1 VERGPRSLS
10 RVSIHPS
17 RRTVAEPRWPAGAG
31 VLVAVVLY
39 GIAPTAVPSGVRFAV
54 VVTAVALLVPL
65 VALNPRRLARE
76 TAWSRGLGLVLGGLL
91 LVANQVSLVV
101 LVVALVDASEAGPEL
116 LLTALQVWA
125 TNVLAFA
132 LVFWEMDR
140 GGPVARRAHARAAL
154 APADFRFPQDEDAG
168 GVPGAADR
176 SSEHADWVPG
186 FVDYAYFSLT
196 NSMAYSP
203 TDTMPLR
210 HRAKAL
216 MALQAFAGFVILA
229 LVIARAVN
237 ILS

>member
-1 VERGPRSLS
+1 MPT
-10 RVSIHPS
+10 HPS
-17 RRTVAEPRWPAGAG
+17 RRTVAESRWPAAAG
-31 VLVAVVLY
+31 LLAAVALY
-39 GIAPTAVPSGVRFAV
+39 GVAPTAVPPGVRIAV
-54 VVTAVALLVPL
+54 VVAAVALLVPL
-65 VALNPRRLARE
+65 VVLNPRRLDRE
-76 TAWSRGLGLVLGGLL
+76 TAWSRGLGLALGGLL

-116 LLTALQVWA
+116 LLTALQVWT
-125 TNVLAFA
+125 TNMLAFA
-132 LVFWEMDR
+132 LVYWEMDR
-140 GGPVARRAHARAAL
+140 GGPVARRAHARASL

-168 GVPGAADR
+168 AVSEVARR

-203 TDTMPLR
+203 TDVMPLS
-210 HRAKAL
+210 HRAKGL

>member
-1 VERGPRSLS
+1 MPT
-10 RVSIHPS
+10 HPS
-17 RRTVAEPRWPAGAG
+17 SRAVAESRWPAALGL
-31 VLVAVVLY
+31 LVAVALY
-39 GIAPTAVPSGVRFAV
+39 GVAPTAVPAGVRIAV
-54 VVTAVALLVPL
+54 VVAAVALLVPL
-65 VALNPRRLARE
+65 VVLNPRRLDRE
-76 TAWSRGLGLVLGGLL
+76 TSWSRGLGLALGGLL
-91 LVANQVSLVV
+91 LVANQVSLVL

-116 LLTALQVWA
+116 LLTALQVWT
-125 TNVLAFA
+125 TNMLAFA
-132 LVFWEMDR
+132 LVYWEMDR
-140 GGPVARRAHARAAL
+140 GGPIARRVHARAAL

-168 GVPGAADR
+168 AVSEVARR

-203 TDTMPLR
+203 TDVMPLS
-210 HRAKAL
+210 HRAKGL

>member
-1 VERGPRSLS
+1 MTT
-10 RVSIHPS
+10 HPS
-17 RRTVAEPRWPAGAG
+17 RRTVPEPRLPAAIG

-39 GIAPTAVPSGVRFAV
+39 GIAPTDVPMSVRIAV
-54 VVTAVALLVPL
+54 VLLAVALLVPL
-65 VALNPRRLARE
+65 VALNPRRLARQ
-76 TAWSRGLGLVLGGLL
+76 TAWSRGISLALGALL
-91 LVANQVSLVV
+91 LVANQASLVL
-101 LVVALVDASEAGPEL
+101 LVIALVDASEAGPQL
-116 LLTALQVWA
+116 LLTALQVWT

-132 LVFWEMDR
+132 LVYWEMDR
-140 GGPVARRAHARAAL
+140 GGPIARRTHARASL

-168 GVPGAADR
+168 AVSEVARR

-203 TDTMPLR
+203 TDVMPLS
-210 HRAKAL
+210 HRAKGL
-216 MALQAFAGFVILA
+216 MALQGFAGFVILA

>member
-1 VERGPRSLS
+1 MTT
-10 RVSIHPS
+10 HPS
-17 RRTVAEPRWPAGAG
+17 RRTVPEPRLPAAVG

-39 GIAPTAVPSGVRFAV
+39 GIAPTAVPTAVRIAV
-54 VVTAVALLVPL
+54 VLIAVALLVPL
-65 VALNPRRLARE
+65 VALNPRRLARQ
-76 TAWSRGLGLVLGGLL
+76 TAWSRGISLALGSLM

-101 LVVALVDASEAGPEL
+101 LVIALVDASEAGPQL
-116 LLTALQVWA
+116 LLTALQVWT

-132 LVFWEMDR
+132 LVYWEMDR
-140 GGPVARRAHARAAL
+140 GGPIARRTHARASL

-168 GVPGAADR
+168 AVSEVARR

-186 FVDYAYFSLT
+186 FIDYAYFSLT

-203 TDTMPLR
+203 TDVMPLS
-210 HRAKAL
+210 HRAKGL
-216 MALQAFAGFVILA
+216 MALQGFAGFVILA

>member
-1 VERGPRSLS
+1 VTT
-10 RVSIHPS
+10 HPS
-17 RRTVAEPRWPAGAG
+17 RRTVPEPRLPAAIG

-39 GIAPTAVPSGVRFAV
+39 GIAPTDVPMSVRIAV
-54 VVTAVALLVPL
+54 VLLAVALLVPL
-65 VALNPRRLARE
+65 VALNPRRLARQ
-76 TAWSRGLGLVLGGLL
+76 TAWSRGISLALGALL
-91 LVANQVSLVV
+91 LVANQASLVL
-101 LVVALVDASEAGPEL
+101 LVIALVDASEAGPQL
-116 LLTALQVWA
+116 LLTALQVWT

-132 LVFWEMDR
+132 LVYWEMDR
-140 GGPVARRAHARAAL
+140 GGPIARRTHARASL

-168 GVPGAADR
+168 AVSEVARR

-203 TDTMPLR
+203 TDVMPLS
-210 HRAKAL
+210 HRAKGL
-216 MALQAFAGFVILA
+216 MALQGFAGFVILA

>member
-1 VERGPRSLS
+1 MP
-10 RVSIHPS
+10 IHPS
-17 RRTVAEPRWPAGAG
+17 RRTVAEPRWPAGVG

-39 GIAPTAVPSGVRFAV
+39 GIAPTAVPPGVRIAV
-54 VVTAVALLVPL
+54 VLIAVALLVPL

-76 TAWSRGLGLVLGGLL
+76 TAWSRGLGLALGGLL

-116 LLTALQVWA
+116 LLTALQVWT

-132 LVFWEMDR
+132 LVYWELDR
-140 GGPVARRAHARAAL
+140 GGPVARRSHARAAL

-168 GVPGAADR
+168 AVSEVARR
-176 SSEHADWVPG
+176 SSERADWVPG

-203 TDTMPLR
+203 TDVMPLS
-210 HRAKAL
+210 HRSKGL